1 MGRGGR
7 RERPQAEYSATC
19 GHTLVAGNMLVF
31 RKEYGNASV
40 KQGGTAGNVDDS
52 SLTDF
57 TRDLSGTFLL
67 YQVTKVKNVCAC
79 TISFMILE

>member
-1 MGRGGR
+1 MIKWT
-7 RERPQAEYSATC
+7 AEGAGKGMDFRVFC
-19 GHTLVAGNMLVF
+19 DVRHTSVVRNMMVF
-31 RKEYGNASV
+31 RKGADLYLKISA

-67 YQVTKVKNVCAC
+67 GKLRTA
-79 TISFMILE
+79 